1 MFKKTIV
8 SIATFF
14 MLIANAS
21 AVDFSGKTVE
31 WLIPFSPGGGS
42 DKWSRFYAPMLSKA
56 LPGNPNV
63 VVNNCPG
70 GGGTTCTNKFA
81 AMKNG
86 DGLTIYGDSGSVK
99 FPFLLDDK
107 RVKYNYADWYKTI
120 VLATPTGGVAYT
132 SPKFYKSK
140 ADFKKLQGKALK
152 FGSNGATSL
161 DLIPLLAFEML
172 GLQVKPVF
180 GMKGRGP
187 SRVAFERGETTIDYQ
202 TTSAYK
208 SKVMPLVKEGKA
220 IPLFTWGVVDSSG
233 KISRDPTFP
242 DIPHWAEYYESVHGK
257 KPAGPAFRVWKAFLT
272 AGFSSQKMVFL
283 PTGTKSEIV
292 QAYRDA
298 FVKVTQ
304 SEEFKKSRNKRLG
317 VYDQVTGGSNV
328 ERIVKSAMTVNAKD
342 KAWLKDFVSKKYGVK
357 F

>member
-1 MFKKTIV
+1 MNKKLVSLVAAVFMF
-8 SIATFF
+8 AT
-14 MLIANAS
+14 NAG

-70 GGGTTCTNKFA
+70 GGGTTCTNKFST
-81 AMKNG
+81 MKNG

-99 FPFLLDDK
+99 FPYLLGDK
-107 RVKYNYADWYKTI
+107 RVKYEYKDWSKTI

-132 SPKFYKSK
+132 SSKFYKSK
-140 ADFKKLQGKALK
+140 ADFKKLQGVSLK

-202 TTSAYK
+202 TTSSYK
-208 SKVMPLVKEGKA
+208 SKVTPMVKEGKA
-220 IPLFTWGVVDSSG
+220 VPLFTWGVVNSSG
-233 KISRDPTFP
+233 VIERDPTFP
-242 DIPHWAEYYESVHGK
+242 NLPHWAEYYESVQGK
-257 KPAGPAFRVWKAFLT
+257 KPSGPAFRVWKAFLT

-283 PTGTKSEIV
+283 PTGTDPAIV
-292 QAYRDA
+292 KAYRDA
-298 FVKVTQ
+298 FVKVTK
-304 SEEFKKSRNKRLG
+304 SDEFKKTRNKRLG
-317 VYDQVTGGSNV
+317 VYNQVTGSGV
-328 ERIVKSAMTVNAKD
+328 EGILKAAMIVPADDLK
-342 KAWLKDFVSKKYGVK
+342 WLKNFVTTKYGVK